1 MAKCTKKEPGINI
14 LILWVRVFV
23 SYVCTHLVLL
33 FPSPLRCS
41 NDGRGIGHTSLKKK
55 IATMLAVIRQIRG
68 TKAFGAMDNVYENAL
83 LIAEVAIGILEN
95 AGENSSN
102 KIVR

>member
-68 TKAFGAMDNVYENAL
+68 TKAFGAMDNVYENSTKKRASRASAL
-83 LIAEVAIGILEN
+83 RADGVPLRVDF
-95 AGENSSN
+95 
-102 KIVR
+102 